1 MKWNLIVDV
10 ARCNNCNN
18 CVLAVKDEY
27 TGNDFPSYTAP
38 QPQTGHRWFDVL
50 RKERGQTPMVD
61 VAWLPVT
68 CNQCENAPCLTKATE
83 GAVYRRPDGIVMID
97 PVKAAGRKDI
107 VGSCPYGHIWWNEER
122 QLPQKWSFD
131 AHLLDQ
137 GWSTP
142 RVVQVCP
149 TDAIEAVKCSGQA
162 MTQRAA
168 QEDLQVLQPELGT
181 RPHVYYKNLTGRR
194 NFSLEGQSLSSRSG
208 VTDCLEGAAVTLM
221 KEGTSLAET
230 FSDAFGDFRFDGL
243 PAEAAAYTIRFSH
256 PETRPLDLDVRIAES
271 HVLGNIELLL
281 LNEPQ

>member
-1 MKWNLIVDV
+1 MKWHLIIDV
-10 ARCNNCNN
+10 AKCNNCNN
-18 CVLAVKDEY
+18 CVLAVKDEHV
-27 TGNDFPSYTAP
+27 GNAFPGYAAP

-83 GAVYRRPDGIVMID
+83 GAIYCRPDGIVMID

-137 GWSTP
+137 GWTTP

-149 TDAIEAVKCSGQA
+149 TDAIEAVKCSDQLMA
-162 MTQRAA
+162 QRAA
-168 QEDLQVLQPELGT
+168 QET
-181 RPHVYYKNLTGRR
+181 TA
-194 NFSLEGQSLSSRSG
+194 
-208 VTDCLEGAAVTLM
+208 GAAAGIGHPAAHLLQ
-221 KEGTSLAET
+221 KPRPGDE
-230 FSDAFGDFRFDGL
+230 AFHWRNNLCGPKWRYGL
-243 PAEAAAYTIRFSH
+243 FGGRGGCSEERGQVNRQHI
-256 PETRPLDLDVRIAES
+256 L
-271 HVLGNIELLL
+271 
-281 LNEPQ
+281 

>member
-1 MKWNLIVDV
+1 MKWHLIIDV
-10 ARCNNCNN
+10 AKCNNCNN
-18 CVLAVKDEY
+18 CVLAVKDEHV
-27 TGNDFPSYTAP
+27 GNAFPGYAAP

-83 GAVYRRPDGIVMID
+83 GAIYCRPDGIVMID

-137 GWSTP
+137 GWTTP

-149 TDAIEAVKCSGQA
+149 TDAIEAVKCSDQLMA
-162 MTQRAA
+162 QRAA
-168 QEDLQVLQPELGT
+168 QEQLQVLQPELGT
-181 RPHVYYKNLTGRR
+181 RPHIYYKNLDRVTKLFIGGTISVVR
-194 NFSLEGQSLSSRSG
+194 NG
-208 VTDCLEGAAVTLM
+208 VTDCLEGAAVALR
-221 KEGTSLAET
+221 KEGRSIAST

-243 PAEAAAYTIRFSH
+243 PAEAASYTIRFSH
-256 PETRPLDLDVRIAES
+256 PQTQQLDLDVTIADS
-271 HVLGNIELLL
+271 RALCDIQLLP